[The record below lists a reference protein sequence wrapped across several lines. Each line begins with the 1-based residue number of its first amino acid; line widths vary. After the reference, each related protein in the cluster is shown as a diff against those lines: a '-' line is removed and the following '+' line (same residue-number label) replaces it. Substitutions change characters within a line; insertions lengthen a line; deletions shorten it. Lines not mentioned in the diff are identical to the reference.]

1 MTTGEIISF
10 VGMLI
15 ALLMLILTGRRDT
28 RGGATEQAEVKS
40 TLRGIATGVDDIRV
54 EQRAMRT
61 RVDDLSV
68 RVGKVEESAK
78 SAHHRLDT
86 HEKRIEHIEHMESEE
101 KKYEDQLACTN
112 QK

>member
-15 ALLMLILTGRRDT
+15 ALLMLILTSRRDT

-54 EQRAMRT
+54 EQRAMRSDI
-61 RVDDLSV
+61 VNLSV

-78 SAHHRLDT
+78 SAHYRLDA
-86 HEKRIEHIEHMESEE
+86 HETRINKLEGV
-101 KKYEDQLACTN
+101 KQDGN
-112 QK
+112 

>member
-1 MTTGEIISF
+1 MTTGEIIALASCI
-10 VGMLI
+10 V
-15 ALLMLILTGRRDT
+15 ALLALLLNGRRDS
-28 RGGATEQAEVKS
+28 RGSAADQARVET
-40 TLRGIATGVDDIRV
+40 TLNGIATGVDDIRV

-101 KKYEDQLACTN
+101 KKHEDQLACTN